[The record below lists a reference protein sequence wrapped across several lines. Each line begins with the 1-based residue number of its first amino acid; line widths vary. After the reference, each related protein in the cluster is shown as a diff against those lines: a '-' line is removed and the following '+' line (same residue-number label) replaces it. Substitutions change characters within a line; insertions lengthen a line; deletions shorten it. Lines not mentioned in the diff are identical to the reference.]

1 MRTPSRRMRRSS
13 GTRRAHSPAAR
24 RMDMSY
30 KHAWDKVDGLNK
42 ALGKP
47 LVLAQTGG
55 RKGGGA
61 TLTAAGQAV
70 ISHFRAIEQA
80 ATAVAGCTPASCF
93 SAPIV
98 RFASSRAASES
109 RWPKATGSDASI
121 RGGSCAGVRKAHA
134 RVYPTYRH
142 QRGVAPLDGPGAVTE

>member
-1 MRTPSRRMRRSS
+1 MSELNLRINLDNAGKIGSTSVELLEQIATVGSIS
-13 GTRRAHSPAAR
+13 AAAR

-55 RKGGGA
+55 RRGGGA

-80 ATAVAGCTPASCF
+80 ATAVADQHMA
-93 SAPIV
+93 AL
-98 RFASSRAASES
+98 RAELHTA
-109 RWPKATGSDASI
+109 
-121 RGGSCAGVRKAHA
+121 
-134 RVYPTYRH
+134 
-142 QRGVAPLDGPGAVTE
+142 